1 MARYWGYH
9 LILDCSGCDIKA
21 ITDPECHKQFLK
33 DLVEK
38 IDMVAYGDPI
48 IEHFAKH
55 DPEKA
60 GYTIV
65 QLIETSSITGHFV
78 DATGEAYLDIFSCK
92 EYDDAIVRELV
103 DVFYAPTLIKS
114 NFFTRQAYRH

>member
-1 MARYWGYH
+1 MANYWGYH
-9 LILDCSGCDIKA
+9 LILDCSDCDIEA
-21 ITDPECHKQFLK
+21 ITDPRCHQTFLK
-33 DLVEK
+33 LLVEK
-38 IDMVAYGDPI
+38 IAMVPYGNPI

-92 EYDDAIVRELV
+92 EYDDAIVRNLV
-103 DVFYAPTLIKS
+103 NVMYAPKLIKS
-114 NFFTRQAYRH
+114 TSLIRQAYR